1 MSEVPM
7 GRYGAPT
14 PEQPEDSTPSARD
27 PRLLIGGGIGLVV
40 VAAAAAY
47 LFLGGGG
54 TATPTAVSPRVHHSA
69 TPTAT
74 SAAVIPVGK
83 PTAAVRTFNGDV
95 GRDPFLPLV
104 TPAPAATTTAPKP
117 TSTAPV
123 ATTTATTPGTVVGPG
138 GVSTTGLPGGV
149 PPTNTPP
156 PTVIPTATPTPTK
169 VMVVLKA
176 IAFHGTTPYVVVS
189 YSGVQYMMKTG
200 DSAGASLKVLAIAPD
215 DGTATFQLGDQTFD
229 LHIGQS
235 YVD

>member
-7 GRYGAPT
+7 GGYGAPS
-14 PEQPEDSTPSARD
+14 PAQPEDSAPPARD
-27 PRLLIGGGIGLVV
+27 PRLLIGGGIALAV
-40 VAAAAAY
+40 VAIGGAY

-54 TATPTAVSPRVHHSA
+54 GGSA
-69 TPTAT
+69 TPTAAPT
-74 SAAVIPVGK
+74 GVHHTVAATTTAAIIPVGK
-83 PTAAVRTFNGDV
+83 PTGAVLAFKGDV
-95 GRDPFLPLV
+95 GRDPFRALV
-104 TPAPAATTTAPKP
+104 TPPPVVTTKPPKP
-117 TSTAPV
+117 TSTLVPV
-123 ATTTATTPGTVVGPG
+123 TTTSPGSIVGPG
-138 GVSTTGLPGGV
+138 GVTTTGLPGGI
-149 PPTNTPP
+149 PPTNAPP
-156 PTVIPTATPTPTK
+156 PTAIPTTTPPPTK